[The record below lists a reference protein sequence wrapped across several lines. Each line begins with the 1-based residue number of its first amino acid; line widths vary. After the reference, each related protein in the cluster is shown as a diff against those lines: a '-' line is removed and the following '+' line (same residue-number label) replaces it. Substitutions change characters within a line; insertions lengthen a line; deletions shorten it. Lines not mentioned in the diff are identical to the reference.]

1 MKIHYSFTHFWTDIF
16 FAVLLVMLT
25 IIFMSEVWASD
36 FGYPKPLRSDQSEE
50 YFGTTVADPY
60 RWMETNGTP
69 ELTAWINAE
78 NQLTEKYLHTIP
90 FRNHLRK
97 RLTEVVNYP
106 KYSLPWNRT
115 GKRFFFKNDG
125 LQNQSVLYVLD
136 TPDTTP
142 RVLLDPNKLSE
153 DGTVSLQ
160 QAVVSKDGKYLAYSL
175 ARSGSDWNE
184 INVLKID
191 SGEKLTDQI
200 DWVKFSGIAWHGGG
214 FYYSRYDAPPESEKL
229 TAKNENHKIFFH
241 QLGTDQNEDLLIRED
256 REHPLRNRGAT
267 TDQEERYLFIHES
280 ESTYGNTLEFKN
292 LTQSGATFQTIVND
306 FHSEQEV
313 VTVLGDTFYLLTD
326 RNASN
331 KRLVA
336 VKAVNPQ
343 QEHWIDIIPESD
355 SLLQSV
361 DCIGGK
367 FVVTYLND
375 AANAAYI
382 YDVTGKRLR
391 EIELPTLGIA
401 GFSGNKDETEF
412 FQSFTSYLY
421 PAVIYRCDIET
432 GERSE
437 LFPSEI
443 DFKPE
448 NYVTERVWYKN
459 SAGKKV
465 PVFLTYKK
473 GLLRNGNN
481 PVLLYGYGGFNIS
494 VSPAFSPYRLPFL
507 EHGGIFAHAVLRG
520 GGEYGEDWHQA
531 GTKLQKQNV
540 FDDFTA
546 AAQFLIKEQYT
557 LPEKLAIQGGSNGG
571 LLVGASVTQQPKLF
585 RAAVI
590 QVGVLDMLRYHKFTI
605 GWAWAADYGTS
616 EESKEMFEYLFRYS
630 PLHNIKSGAD
640 YPAILVTTSDHDDR
654 VVPAHSFKFTAAM
667 QEKSTSPHPTYIRIE
682 TKAGHGAGKPVSKRI
697 EESADIWA
705 FIMDQL
711 GMKW

>member
-1 MKIHYSFTHFWTDIF
+1 
-16 FAVLLVMLT
+16 MLT
-25 IIFMSEVWASD
+25 AFLVSNLRAND
-36 FGYPKPLRSDQSEE
+36 FGYPDPKRSEQRDE
-50 YFGTTVADPY
+50 YFGTTVTDSY
-60 RWMETNGTP
+60 RWMETNDTP

-78 NQLTEKYLHTIP
+78 NQLTEKYLNTIP
-90 FRNHLRK
+90 FRNNIQK

-115 GKRFFFKNDG
+115 NKRFFFKNDG

-136 TPDTTP
+136 TPDATP
-142 RVLLDPNKLSE
+142 RVLLDPNKLSK

-191 SGEKLTDQI
+191 SGEKLPDQI
-200 DWVKFSGIAWHGGG
+200 DWVKFSGIAWQGNG
-214 FYYSRYDAPPESEKL
+214 FYYSRYDAPPEGEKL
-229 TAKNENHKIFFH
+229 TAKNENHKIYFH
-241 QLGTDQNEDLLIRED
+241 QLGTEQKDDLLIRED

-267 TDQEERYLFIHES
+267 TDREERYLFIHES
-280 ESTYGNTLEFKN
+280 ESTYGNTLEFKS
-292 LTQSGATFQTIVND
+292 LTQADATFQTIVND
-306 FHSEQEV
+306 FRSEQDV

-331 KRLVA
+331 KRFV
-336 VKAVNPQ
+336 AVNPAKPQ
-343 QEHWIDIIPESD
+343 PEYWIDIIPESD

-361 DCIGGK
+361 KCIGGK
-367 FVVTYLND
+367 FIATYLKD
-375 AANAAYI
+375 AANIVYI
-382 YDVTGKRLR
+382 YDTTGKRLR

-421 PAVIYRCDIET
+421 PTVIYRCDIET

-448 NYVTERVWYKN
+448 NYVTERVWYEN

-465 PVFLTYKK
+465 PMFLTHKK
-473 GLLRNGNN
+473 GLSRNNNN
-481 PVLLYGYGGFNIS
+481 PVLLYGYGGFNVS
-494 VSPAFSPYRLPFL
+494 VRPAFSAYRLPFL
-507 EHGGIFAHAVLRG
+507 EHGGIFAHVVLRG
-520 GGEYGEDWHQA
+520 GGEYGEEWHQA

-540 FDDFTA
+540 FDDFA
-546 AAQFLIKEQYT
+546 AAAKFLIKEQYT
-557 LPEKLAIQGGSNGG
+557 SPQKLAIQGGSNGG
-571 LLVGASVTQQPKLF
+571 LLVGAVVTQQPDLF
-585 RAAVI
+585 KAAVI

-605 GWAWAADYGTS
+605 GWAWATDYGTS
-616 EESKEMFEYLFRYS
+616 EENKEMFEYLLRYS
-630 PLHNIKSGAD
+630 PLHNIKSD
-640 YPAILVTTSDHDDR
+640 VEYPAILVTTSDHDDR
-654 VVPAHSFKFTAAM
+654 VVPAHSFKFTAEM
-667 QEKSTSPHPTYIRIE
+667 QAKSTSKHPTYIRIE
-682 TKAGHGAGKPVSKRI
+682 TKAGHGAGKPVSKQI
-697 EESADIWA
+697 EESADIWT

-711 GMKW
+711 GMEW

>member
-1 MKIHYSFTHFWTDIF
+1 MENF
-16 FAVLLVMLT
+16 FAVMLT
-25 IIFMSEVWASD
+25 VVFLSNLQAND
-36 FGYPKPLRSDQSEE
+36 FGYPKPQRLDQQED
-50 YFGTTVADPY
+50 YFGTTVTDSY
-60 RWMETNGTP
+60 RWMETNDTP

-78 NQLTEKYLHTIP
+78 NQLTNQYFDSIP
-90 FRNHLRK
+90 FRERLRK

-106 KYSLPWNRT
+106 KYSLPWNRA
-115 GKRFFFKNDG
+115 GRRFFFKNDG

-136 TPDTTP
+136 ILDTLNAKP
-142 RVLLDPNKLSE
+142 RVLLDPNQLSK

-191 SGEKLTDQI
+191 SGEKLPDQL
-200 DWVKFSGIAWHGGG
+200 DWVKFSGIAWHGDG
-214 FYYSRYDAPPESEKL
+214 FYYSRYDAPPEAERL

-241 QLGTDQNEDLLIRED
+241 QLGTEQKDDLLIRED
-256 REHPLRNRGAT
+256 RQHPLRNRGAT
-267 TDQEERYLFIHES
+267 TDKEQRYLFVHEN

-292 LTQSGATFQTIVND
+292 LTQPDAAFQTMVSD
-306 FHSEQEV
+306 FYSEQEV
-313 VTVLGDTFYLLTD
+313 VAVLGDTFYLLTD

-336 VKAVNPQ
+336 VDPSKPQ
-343 QEHWIDIIPESD
+343 PEHWIDIIPESE

-361 DCIGGK
+361 NCIGGK
-367 FVVTYLND
+367 FVVTYLKD
-375 AANAAYI
+375 AAHVVYV
-382 YDVTGKRLR
+382 YDVTGKKIR
-391 EIELPTLGIA
+391 EMELPTLGIA
-401 GFSGNKDETEF
+401 GFSGDKDETEF

-421 PAVIYRCDIET
+421 PTVIYRCRIDT
-432 GERSE
+432 GERTE
-437 LFPSEI
+437 LFPSGI

-448 NYVTERVWYKN
+448 LYVTERVWYEN

-473 GLLRNGNN
+473 GILRNGNN

-507 EHGGIFAHAVLRG
+507 EQGGIFAHAVLRG
-520 GGEYGEDWHQA
+520 GGEYGEDWHQS

-540 FDDFTA
+540 FDDFA
-546 AAQFLIKEQYT
+546 AAAEFLIKEQYT
-557 LPEKLAIQGGSNGG
+557 SPKKLAIQGGSNGG
-571 LLVGASVTQQPKLF
+571 LLVGASVTQRPELF
-585 RAAVI
+585 KAAVS

-605 GWAWAADYGTS
+605 GWAWATDYGTS

-630 PLHNIKSGAD
+630 PLHNIKSGTE

-654 VVPAHSFKFTAAM
+654 VVPAHSFKFTAEM
-667 QEKSTSPHPTYIRIE
+667 QAKSTSKNPAYIRIE
-682 TKAGHGAGKPVSKRI
+682 TKAGHGAGKPISKRI
-697 EESADIWA
+697 DESADVWA

>member
-1 MKIHYSFTHFWTDIF
+1 MMTIFYFLIDFRTNIF
-16 FAVLLVMLT
+16 FAMILTTIFVSNLL
-25 IIFMSEVWASD
+25 AND
-36 FGYPKPLRSDQSEE
+36 FGYPKPKRLEQQEE

-60 RWMETNGTP
+60 RWMETNDTP

-78 NQLTEKYLHTIP
+78 NQLTEKYLNAIP
-90 FRNHLRK
+90 FRNDIQK

-125 LQNQSVLYVLD
+125 LQNQSVLYILD
-136 TPDTTP
+136 TPESKP
-142 RVLLDPNKLSE
+142 RVLLDPNKLSN

-160 QAVVSKDGKYLAYSL
+160 NAVVSKDGIYLAYSL
-175 ARSGSDWNE
+175 ARSGSDWKE

-191 SGEKLTDQI
+191 SGEKLPDQLN
-200 DWVKFSGIAWHGGG
+200 WVKFSDIAWHGSG
-214 FYYSRYDAPPESEKL
+214 FYYSRYDAPPEEKKL

-241 QLGTDQNEDLLIRED
+241 QLGTDQQEDLLIRED
-256 REHPLRNRGAT
+256 REHPLRNRNAI
-267 TDQEERYLFIHES
+267 TDQEQQYLFVYEN

-292 LTQSGATFQTIVND
+292 LTQPGALFQTIVSD
-306 FHSEQEV
+306 FQSEQEV
-313 VTVLGDTFYLLTD
+313 VTVLHDMFYLLTD

-331 KRLVA
+331 KRFVA
-336 VKAVNPQ
+336 VDPKKPQ
-343 QEHWIDIIPESD
+343 PEYWLDIIPESD
-355 SLLQSV
+355 SLLQHV
-361 DCIGGK
+361 VCIGGK
-367 FVVTYLND
+367 FIATYLKD
-375 AANAAYI
+375 ASNIVYV

-421 PAVIYRCDIET
+421 PTVVYRCDIET
-432 GERSE
+432 GECSE
-437 LFPSEI
+437 LFPSDI

-448 NYVTERVWYKN
+448 NYVTERVWYENSEKN
-459 SAGKKV
+459 KV
-465 PVFLTYKK
+465 PMFLTYKK
-473 GLLRNGNN
+473 GIVRNGHN

-494 VSPAFSPYRLPFL
+494 VSPAFSAYRLPFL
-507 EHGGIFAHAVLRG
+507 EHGGIFAHVVLRG
-520 GGEYGEDWHQA
+520 GGEYGENWHQA

-540 FDDFTA
+540 FDDFA
-546 AAQFLIKEQYT
+546 AAATFLINEQYT
-557 LPEKLAIQGGSNGG
+557 SPQKLAIQGGSNGG
-571 LLVGASVTQQPKLF
+571 LLVGASVTQHPELF

-605 GWAWAADYGTS
+605 GWAWATDYGTS

-630 PLHNIKSGAD
+630 PLHNIKSGVD

-654 VVPAHSFKFTAAM
+654 VVPAHSFKFTAEM
-667 QEKSTSPHPTYIRIE
+667 QAKSSSNNPVLIRIE

-697 EESADIWA
+697 EESADIWT